1 MHLMIENGIRGERCE
16 PIYYYVK
23 ANNKYVNP
31 NFDKNKQEESYI
43 ISLDANS
50 PYASDMCYELQYGEI
65 KFDCNIFKN
74 TDEHILNLNPYGEY
88 LFVFVADIHY
98 PKQFHDRD
106 FEFPILC
113 EQSIPPNDK
122 VTKLMSTFSDK
133 KNYTVSLHMLKYCL
147 RKELKLKKI
156 LKVIY
161 AKQSN
166 FMKSYIS
173 LKKEKR
179 AKCSINKD
187 KTSVESFK
195 LMSNANF
202 GKQIENVRKY
212 LYWQFYAN
220 NVDKAKKITT
230 KVTLNECHILSE
242 NVNLCDMRKPSVLLD
257 KPIIIGFTILEIAKL
272 EMNIHYDRL
281 KEFVGDNMRFLYTDT
296 DSLKLLIKNINPY
309 KLDDRLK
316 DYIDTSIFSSDTAF
330 PLEPGKTEK
339 RFGCLKFEN
348 AECPC
353 EEYNSKAPK
362 TYE

>member
-1 MHLMIENGIRGERCE
+1 
-16 PIYYYVK
+16 
-23 ANNKYVNP
+23 
-31 NFDKNKQEESYI
+31 
-43 ISLDANS
+43 
-50 PYASDMCYELQYGEI
+50 
-65 KFDCNIFKN
+65 
-74 TDEHILNLNPYGEY
+74 
-88 LFVFVADIHY
+88 
-98 PKQFHDRD
+98 
-106 FEFPILC
+106 
-113 EQSIPPNDK
+113 
-122 VTKLMSTFSDK
+122 MSTFSDK

-272 EMNIHYDRL
+272 EMNIHDDRL
-281 KEFVGDNMRFLYTDT
+281 KEFVGDNT
-296 DSLKLLIKNINPY
+296 
-309 KLDDRLK
+309 
-316 DYIDTSIFSSDTAF
+316 
-330 PLEPGKTEK
+330 
-339 RFGCLKFEN
+339 
-348 AECPC
+348 
-353 EEYNSKAPK
+353 
-362 TYE
+362 